1 MSAIGIDF
9 GTSFCSASWVNP
21 QTGRPE
27 VITFHETGTA
37 KIPSIVYFP
46 DNGEPN
52 VGQGPFMLL
61 DNIGGLREDQ
71 RQMVLQATV
80 QSIKR
85 KMKRGGRFRTPQ
97 RDYSHT
103 DIVALILKKIRTE
116 AELSCVFPE
125 PVTELVLTHPVMFEE
140 WKKDLLQEAAR
151 QAGFQKVTLLE
162 EPVSAAIGYI
172 GANNQPD
179 TKGVMV
185 YDLGAG
191 TFDVAYVQIEHN
203 GKNTE
208 YHIPVPPRGDSMC
221 GGDDI
226 DMVLYQEWEQ
236 LARSQYH
243 RSLSPREGEIDL
255 GFLFRCR
262 KGKEML
268 SNMPQYMFNELL
280 PPVPGSPLQRLQMN
294 ITRQEFNSKIDKVI
308 DRTISKTKELL
319 DDIRAKNLPLDYA
332 ILIGGSSRI
341 PLVAE
346 RLQQTL
352 GKVPV
357 RTTGAVDAAVAL
369 GASYYRLE
377 KEHVHRADTKAQ
389 TGKPANDN
397 EECFCIYCGKKFR
410 KSFRFCMFCGKPN
423 YLLKK

>member
-37 KIPSIVYFP
+37 KIPSVVFLP
-46 DNGEPN
+46 DKGEPII
-52 VGQGPFMLL
+52 GQGPYRQLEDL
-61 DNIGGLREDQ
+61 GGLRDDQ
-71 RQMVLQATV
+71 RQLVLQSTV

-85 KMKRGGRFRTPQ
+85 KMKRDGRYRTAH
-97 RDYSHT
+97 RDYSHK
-103 DIVALILKKIRTE
+103 DIISLILNKIRTE
-116 AELSCVFPE
+116 AERSCVFTE
-125 PVTELVLTHPVMFEE
+125 PIDELVLTHPVMFEE
-140 WKKDLLQEAAR
+140 WKKDMLQGAAKD
-151 QAGFQKVTLLE
+151 AGFKKVTLLE

-185 YDLGAG
+185 YDMGAG

-203 GKNTE
+203 GRDTD
-208 YHIPVPPRGDSMC
+208 YHIPVLPRGDSMC

-226 DMVLYQEWEQ
+226 DMVLYQEWENM
-236 LARSQYH
+236 ARSQY
-243 RSLSPREGEIDL
+243 RRQLSPRVGEIDL

-262 KGKEML
+262 KGKELL
-268 SNMPQYMFNELL
+268 SDMPNYMFNELL
-280 PPVPGSPLQRLQMN
+280 PPIPGSPLQRLQMN
-294 ITRQEFNSKIDKVI
+294 ISRQEFNHKISHVI
-308 DRTISKTKELL
+308 DRTISKTQELL
-319 DDIRAKNLPLDYA
+319 DDIHAQNLPLDYA

-346 RLQQTL
+346 RLQQIL
-352 GKVPV
+352 DKVPV

-369 GASYYRLE
+369 GASYYRLA
-377 KEHVHRADTKAQ
+377 KEHVHRGTAEKSPKFD
-389 TGKPANDN
+389 DSS
-397 EECFCIYCGKKFR
+397 EECYCMYCGKKYNKTFH
-410 KSFRFCMFCGKPN
+410 FCMFCGKPN
-423 YLLKK
+423 FLNKQ

>member
-21 QTGRPE
+21 QTERPE

-37 KIPSIVYFP
+37 KIPSVVFFP
-46 DNGEPN
+46 DEGKPY
-52 VGQGPFMLL
+52 VGQGPLMQLENL
-61 DNIGGLREDQ
+61 GGLRDDQ
-71 RQMVLQATV
+71 RQKVLQATV

-85 KMKRGGRFRTPQ
+85 KMKRNGRFRTAQ

-103 DIVALILKKIRTE
+103 DIVALILQKIRTE
-116 AELSCVFPE
+116 AERSCVFPD
-125 PVTELVLTHPVMFEE
+125 PITELVLTHPVMFDE
-140 WKKDLLQEAAR
+140 WKKDLLQDAAR
-151 QAGFQKVTLLE
+151 QAGFQKTTLLE

-172 GANNQPD
+172 GANNQSN

-191 TFDVAYVQIEHN
+191 TFDVAYVQVDFN
-203 GKNTE
+203 GSSAE

-236 LARSQYH
+236 MARSQFG
-243 RSLSPREGEIDL
+243 RPLSARNGEIDL

-262 KGKEML
+262 KGKELL
-268 SNMPQYMFNELL
+268 SDMPQYMFNELL
-280 PPVPGSPLQRLQMN
+280 PPLPGKPLQRLQMN
-294 ITRQEFNSKIDKVI
+294 ITRQEFESKIGNVI
-308 DRTISKTKELL
+308 DRTIIKTQELL
-319 DDIRAKNLPLDYA
+319 DDVRSKNLPLDYA

-341 PLVAE
+341 PLVSK
-346 RLQQTL
+346 RLQQIL
-352 GKVPV
+352 GKVPI

-369 GASYYRLE
+369 GASYYRLS
-377 KEHVHRADTKAQ
+377 KDHVHRANPSSSDDCK
-389 TGKPANDN
+389 
-397 EECFCIYCGKKFR
+397 EECFCIYCGKKFK
-410 KSFRFCMFCGKPN
+410 KSFRFCMYCGKPN
-423 YLLKK
+423 YLLK

>member
-37 KIPSIVYFP
+37 KIPSVVFFP
-46 DNGEPN
+46 DKGEPY
-52 VGQGPFMLL
+52 VGQGPLMQLENL
-61 DNIGGLREDQ
+61 GGLRDDQ

-85 KMKRGGRFRTPQ
+85 KMKRNGRFRTAQ

-103 DIVALILKKIRTE
+103 DIVALILQKIRSE
-116 AELSCVFPE
+116 AERSCVFPD
-125 PVTELVLTHPVMFEE
+125 PITELVLTHPVMFDE
-140 WKKDLLQEAAR
+140 WKKDLLQDAAR
-151 QAGFQKVTLLE
+151 QAGFKKTTLLE

-191 TFDVAYVQIEHN
+191 TFDVAYVQVEHN
-203 GKNTE
+203 GRSTE
-208 YHIPVPPRGDSMC
+208 YHIPVLPRGDDMC

-236 LARSQYH
+236 MARSQYG
-243 RSLSPREGEIDL
+243 RPLSAHNGEIDL

-262 KGKEML
+262 KGKELL
-268 SNMPQYMFNELL
+268 SDMPRYMFNELL
-280 PPVPGSPLQRLQMN
+280 PPLPGKPLQRLQMN
-294 ITRQEFNSKIDKVI
+294 ITRQEFDSKIATVI
-308 DRTISKTKELL
+308 DRTISKTQELL
-319 DDIRAKNLPLDYA
+319 DDIRAKKLPLDYA

-341 PLVAE
+341 PLVAV
-346 RLQQTL
+346 RLQQIL

-369 GASYYRLE
+369 GASYYRIA
-377 KEHVHRADTKAQ
+377 KDHVHRNDGKRAAKASD
-389 TGKPANDN
+389 NSN
-397 EECFCIYCGKKFR
+397 EECFCIYCGKKFK
-410 KSFRFCMFCGKPN
+410 KSFPFCMFCGKPN
-423 YLLKK
+423 YLLK